1 MKVRKRLRKGNS
13 SFLEVEFDLYDIGEV
28 NRFFWCIRELW
39 EFGLR

>member
-1 MKVRKRLRKGNS
+1 MKVRKRLRKGNC
-13 SFLEVEFDLYDIGEV
+13 SFSEAELDLHDIGEV